1 MNAYHDEDTVANDCC
16 KELSYLLRVT
26 YTSTICMMDNDPVG

>member
-1 MNAYHDEDTVANDCC
+1 MNAYHDEDKVANDCC

-26 YTSTICMMDNDPVG
+26 YIPALYA